1 VTTAETGHVR
11 RPPQVAVIGPGDVS
25 DDTLLAD
32 AEAVGAGLARAG
44 ALVITGGLGGVMAAA
59 SRGAKS
65 AGGHVVGMLPGV
77 DPGAANDWVDVAVPT
92 GLGQGRNLLVVRAA
106 RVVVAVG
113 GSWGTLAEI
122 ALARRLA
129 IPVVS
134 LHGWTIDGPT
144 GADNVEVVA
153 TADEAVRAAAS
164 WLSSSPG

>member
-1 VTTAETGHVR
+1 VTGLVR
-11 RPPQVAVIGPGDVS
+11 RPPQVAVIGPGDVD

-32 AEAVGAGLARAG
+32 AEAVGAGLARTG
-44 ALVITGGLGGVMAAA
+44 AVVVTGGLGGVMAAA
-59 SRGAKS
+59 ARGAKA
-65 AGGHVVGMLPGV
+65 AGGHVIGMLPGV
-77 DPGAANDWVDVAVPT
+77 DPAAANEWVEVAVPT
-92 GLGQGRNLLVVRAA
+92 GLGQGRNLLVVRGA

-134 LHGWTIDGPT
+134 LHGWTVDGPAT
-144 GADNVEVVA
+144 DDNVEAVA
-153 TADEAVRAAAS
+153 TADEAVRAAAA